1 MTYYDILFSFFIYG
15 FLGWCAEV
23 AFAAFKQHS
32 FVNRGFLNG
41 PICPIYG
48 IGVTVV
54 VASLQP
60 YVGNLILLYI
70 TSTILATFLEWLTG
84 FLLEKMFH
92 HRWWDY
98 SDMPLNIGGY
108 VCPLFSAIWGV
119 ACVLIVK
126 LIYPFTDKLVSFLP
140 VWLGKFLL
148 VLLTIT
154 ILVDICI
161 TVQGILK
168 FNKRLALMEDIAKE
182 LRNISDQIGEN
193 IYDSMMDGLEAQ
205 DRLKARADVIREKVD
220 EVKPEC
226 LHEGWQTSGSAKV
239 VRMAFNLYCNGTPS
253 VDDEQGTEEQVDEC
267 RRYSVEDLFC
277 CCYAPYFWQAIQI
290 RYPEYATYNKNL
302 YAMFGGND

>member
-15 FLGWCAEV
+15 FLGWCSEV

-70 TSTILATFLEWLTG
+70 TSTILVTFLEWLTG

-98 SDMPLNIGGY
+98 SEMPLNIGGY

-126 LIYPFTDKLVSFLP
+126 LIYPFTDKL
-140 VWLGKFLL
+140 GKFLL
-148 VLLTIT
+148 VLLSIAL
-154 ILVDICI
+154 IVDICI

-220 EVKPEC
+220 EARQENADEVKARMDSLKQRAEELRSKYEKMAKLPTF
-226 LHEGWQTSGSAKV
+226 TSRRILRAFPKMMPREH
-239 VRMAFNLYCNGTPS
+239 VREFGQLRRILKKKR
-253 VDDEQGTEEQVDEC
+253 DELKK
-267 RRYSVEDLFC
+267 S
-277 CCYAPYFWQAIQI
+277 
-290 RYPEYATYNKNL
+290 
-302 YAMFGGND
+302 

>member
-54 VASLQP
+54 VATLRP

-70 TSTILATFLEWLTG
+70 TSTILVTFLEWLTG
-84 FLLEKMFH
+84 FLLEKLFH

-108 VCPLFSAIWGV
+108 VCLVFSLVWGV

-126 LIYPFTDKLVSFLP
+126 LIYPLTNKLVSFIP
-140 VWLGKFLL
+140 IWFGKFLL

-154 ILVDICI
+154 LFVDICI

-193 IYDSMMDGLEAQ
+193 IYDSMMDSLEAQ
-205 DRLKARADVIREKVD
+205 DRLKARAEVIRERVD
-220 EVKPEC
+220 EVKQENVEEVKARMESMRQRAEELRSKYEKMAKLPTF
-226 LHEGWQTSGSAKV
+226 TS
-239 VRMAFNLYCNGTPS
+239 RRILRAFPKMMPREHIREFGQLRRILKKKR
-253 VDDEQGTEEQVDEC
+253 DE
-267 RRYSVEDLFC
+267 L
-277 CCYAPYFWQAIQI
+277 
-290 RYPEYATYNKNL
+290 KK
-302 YAMFGGND
+302 

>member
-54 VASLQP
+54 VATLRP
-60 YVGNLILLYI
+60 YVGNLIVLYI
-70 TSTILATFLEWLTG
+70 TSTILVTFLEWLTG
-84 FLLEKMFH
+84 FLLEKLFH

-108 VCPLFSAIWGV
+108 VCLLFSLVWGV

-126 LIYPFTDKLVSFLP
+126 LIYPLTNKLVSFIP
-140 VWLGKFLL
+140 IWFGKFLL

-154 ILVDICI
+154 IFVDICI

-193 IYDSMMDGLEAQ
+193 IYDSMMDSLEAQ
-205 DRLKARADVIREKVD
+205 DRLKARAEVIRERVD
-220 EVKPEC
+220 EVKQENAEEVKARMESMRQRADELRFKYEKMAKLPTF
-226 LHEGWQTSGSAKV
+226 TSRRILRAFPKMMPREH
-239 VRMAFNLYCNGTPS
+239 VREFGQLRQILKKKR
-253 VDDEQGTEEQVDEC
+253 DE
-267 RRYSVEDLFC
+267 L
-277 CCYAPYFWQAIQI
+277 
-290 RYPEYATYNKNL
+290 KK
-302 YAMFGGND
+302 

>member
-15 FLGWCAEV
+15 FLGWCSEV

-70 TSTILATFLEWLTG
+70 TSTILVTFLEWLTG

-98 SDMPLNIGGY
+98 SEMPLNIGGY

-140 VWLGKFLL
+140 IWLGKFLL
-148 VLLTIT
+148 VLLSIAL
-154 ILVDICI
+154 IVDICI

-182 LRNISDQIGEN
+182 LRNISDQIGVW
-193 IYDSMMDGLEAQ
+193 
-205 DRLKARADVIREKVD
+205 RLKTD
-220 EVKPEC
+220 
-226 LHEGWQTSGSAKV
+226 
-239 VRMAFNLYCNGTPS
+239 
-253 VDDEQGTEEQVDEC
+253 
-267 RRYSVEDLFC
+267 
-277 CCYAPYFWQAIQI
+277 
-290 RYPEYATYNKNL
+290 
-302 YAMFGGND
+302 

>member
-15 FLGWCAEV
+15 FLGWCSEV

-70 TSTILATFLEWLTG
+70 TSTILVTFLEWLTG

-98 SDMPLNIGGY
+98 SEMPLNIGGY
-108 VCPLFSAIWGV
+108 VCPLFSAIWG
-119 ACVLIVK
+119 
-126 LIYPFTDKLVSFLP
+126 
-140 VWLGKFLL
+140 KFLL
-148 VLLTIT
+148 VLLSIAL
-154 ILVDICI
+154 IVDICI

-220 EVKPEC
+220 EAKQENADELKARMDSLKQRAEELRSKYEKMAKLPTF
-226 LHEGWQTSGSAKV
+226 TSRRILRAFPKMMPREH
-239 VRMAFNLYCNGTPS
+239 VREFGQLRRILKKKR
-253 VDDEQGTEEQVDEC
+253 DELKK
-267 RRYSVEDLFC
+267 S
-277 CCYAPYFWQAIQI
+277 
-290 RYPEYATYNKNL
+290 
-302 YAMFGGND
+302 

>member
-1 MTYYDILFSFFIYG
+1 
-15 FLGWCAEV
+15 
-23 AFAAFKQHS
+23 
-32 FVNRGFLNG
+32 
-41 PICPIYG
+41 
-48 IGVTVV
+48 
-54 VASLQP
+54 
-60 YVGNLILLYI
+60 
-70 TSTILATFLEWLTG
+70 
-84 FLLEKMFH
+84 
-92 HRWWDY
+92 
-98 SDMPLNIGGY
+98 MPLNIGGY

-220 EVKPEC
+220 EVKQENAEEVKARMDSLKLRADELRADELRADELRARYEKMAKLPTF
-226 LHEGWQTSGSAKV
+226 TSRRILRAFPKMMPREH
-239 VRMAFNLYCNGTPS
+239 VREFGQLRRMLKKRM
-253 VDDEQGTEEQVDEC
+253 DE
-267 RRYSVEDLFC
+267 L
-277 CCYAPYFWQAIQI
+277 
-290 RYPEYATYNKNL
+290 KKK
-302 YAMFGGND
+302 

>member
-54 VASLQP
+54 VATLRP
-60 YVGNLILLYI
+60 YVGNLIVLYI
-70 TSTILATFLEWLTG
+70 TSTILVTFLEWLTG
-84 FLLEKMFH
+84 FLLEKLFH

-108 VCPLFSAIWGV
+108 VCLLFSLVWGV

-126 LIYPFTDKLVSFLP
+126 LIYPLTNKLVSFLP
-140 VWLGKFLL
+140 IWFGKFLL

-154 ILVDICI
+154 IFVDICI

-193 IYDSMMDGLEAQ
+193 IYDSMMDSLEAQ
-205 DRLKARADVIREKVD
+205 DRLKARAEVIRERVD
-220 EVKPEC
+220 EVKQENAEEVKARMESMRHRADELRFKYEKMAKLPTF
-226 LHEGWQTSGSAKV
+226 TS
-239 VRMAFNLYCNGTPS
+239 RRILRAFPKMMPREHIREFGQLRQILKKKR
-253 VDDEQGTEEQVDEC
+253 DE
-267 RRYSVEDLFC
+267 L
-277 CCYAPYFWQAIQI
+277 
-290 RYPEYATYNKNL
+290 KK
-302 YAMFGGND
+302 

>member
-15 FLGWCAEV
+15 FLGWCTEV
-23 AFAAFKQHS
+23 AYAAFKQHS

-54 VASLQP
+54 VALLQP

-70 TSTILATFLEWLTG
+70 TSTILVTFLEWLTG
-84 FLLEKMFH
+84 FLL
-92 HRWWDY
+92 
-98 SDMPLNIGGY
+98 
-108 VCPLFSAIWGV
+108 
-119 ACVLIVK
+119 
-126 LIYPFTDKLVSFLP
+126 
-140 VWLGKFLL
+140 

-154 ILVDICI
+154 IFVDVCI

-168 FNKRLALMEDIAKE
+168 FNKRPALMEDIAKE

-220 EVKPEC
+220 EVKQE
-226 LHEGWQTSGSAKV
+226 
-239 VRMAFNLYCNGTPS
+239 N
-253 VDDEQGTEEQVDEC
+253 TEEVKARMDSMKQRAFELRTRYENMAKLPTFTSRRILRAFPKMMPREHVREFGQLCRILKKRRDE
-267 RRYSVEDLFC
+267 L
-277 CCYAPYFWQAIQI
+277 
-290 RYPEYATYNKNL
+290 KKK
-302 YAMFGGND
+302 

>member
-54 VASLQP
+54 VATLKP

-70 TSTILATFLEWLTG
+70 TSTILVTFLEWLTG
-84 FLLEKMFH
+84 FLLEKLFH

-108 VCPLFSAIWGV
+108 VCLVFSLVWGV

-126 LIYPFTDKLVSFLP
+126 LIYPLTNKLVSFIP
-140 VWLGKFLL
+140 IWFGKFLL

-154 ILVDICI
+154 LFVDICI

-182 LRNISDQIGEN
+182 LRNLSDQIGEN
-193 IYDSMMDGLEAQ
+193 IYDSMMDSLEAQ
-205 DRLKARADVIREKVD
+205 DRLKARAEVIREKVD
-220 EVKPEC
+220 EVKQENAEEVKARMESMRQRAEELRSKYEKMAKLPTF
-226 LHEGWQTSGSAKV
+226 TS
-239 VRMAFNLYCNGTPS
+239 RRILRAFPKMMPREHIREFGQLRRILKKKR
-253 VDDEQGTEEQVDEC
+253 DE
-267 RRYSVEDLFC
+267 LM
-277 CCYAPYFWQAIQI
+277 
-290 RYPEYATYNKNL
+290 K
-302 YAMFGGND
+302 

>member
-15 FLGWCAEV
+15 FLGWCSEV

-70 TSTILATFLEWLTG
+70 TSTILVTFLEWLTG

-98 SDMPLNIGGY
+98 SEMPLNIGGY

-126 LIYPFTDKLVSFLP
+126 LIYPFTNKLVSFLP
-140 VWLGKFLL
+140 IWLGKFLL
-148 VLLTIT
+148 VLLSIAL
-154 ILVDICI
+154 IVDICI

-220 EVKPEC
+220 E
-226 LHEGWQTSGSAKV
+226 AKQENADELKA
-239 VRMAFNLYCNGTPS
+239 RMDSLKQRA
-253 VDDEQGTEEQVDEC
+253 EEL
-267 RRYSVEDLFC
+267 RSKY
-277 CCYAPYFWQAIQI
+277 
-290 RYPEYATYNKNL
+290 
-302 YAMFGGND
+302 

>member
-15 FLGWCAEV
+15 FLGWCSEV

-70 TSTILATFLEWLTG
+70 TSTILVTFLEWLTG

-98 SDMPLNIGGY
+98 SEMPLNIGGY

-126 LIYPFTDKLVSFLP
+126 LIYPFTDNLVSFFP
-140 VWLGKFLL
+140 IWLGKFLL
-148 VLLTIT
+148 VLLSIAL
-154 ILVDICI
+154 IVDICI

-220 EVKPEC
+220 EAKQENADELKARMDSLKQRAEELRSKYEKMAKLPTF
-226 LHEGWQTSGSAKV
+226 TSRRILRAFPKMMPREH
-239 VRMAFNLYCNGTPS
+239 VREFGQLRRILKKKR
-253 VDDEQGTEEQVDEC
+253 DELKK
-267 RRYSVEDLFC
+267 S
-277 CCYAPYFWQAIQI
+277 
-290 RYPEYATYNKNL
+290 
-302 YAMFGGND
+302 

>member
-54 VASLQP
+54 VATLRP
-60 YVGNLILLYI
+60 YVGNLIVLYI
-70 TSTILATFLEWLTG
+70 TSTILVTFLEWLTG
-84 FLLEKMFH
+84 FLLEKLFH

-108 VCPLFSAIWGV
+108 VCLLFSLVWGV

-126 LIYPFTDKLVSFLP
+126 LIYPLTNKLVSFIP
-140 VWLGKFLL
+140 IWFGKFLL

-154 ILVDICI
+154 IFVDICI

-193 IYDSMMDGLEAQ
+193 IYDSMMDSLEAQ
-205 DRLKARADVIREKVD
+205 DRLKARAEVIRERVD
-220 EVKPEC
+220 EAKQENAEEVKARMESMRQRADELRSKYEKMAKLPTF
-226 LHEGWQTSGSAKV
+226 TSRRILRAFPKMMPREH
-239 VRMAFNLYCNGTPS
+239 VREFGQL
-253 VDDEQGTEEQVDEC
+253 
-267 RRYSVEDLFC
+267 R
-277 CCYAPYFWQAIQI
+277 QI
-290 RYPEYATYNKNL
+290 LKKKRAELKK
-302 YAMFGGND
+302 

>member
-54 VASLQP
+54 VATLRP
-60 YVGNLILLYI
+60 YVGNLIVLYI
-70 TSTILATFLEWLTG
+70 TSTILVTFLEWLTG
-84 FLLEKMFH
+84 FLLEKLFH

-108 VCPLFSAIWGV
+108 VCLVFSLVWGV

-126 LIYPFTDKLVSFLP
+126 LIYPLTNKLVSFIP
-140 VWLGKFLL
+140 IWFGKFLL

-154 ILVDICI
+154 IFVDICI

-193 IYDSMMDGLEAQ
+193 IYDSMMDSLEAQ
-205 DRLKARADVIREKVD
+205 DRLKARAEVIRERVD
-220 EVKPEC
+220 EVKQENAEEVKARMESMRQRAEELRSKYEKMAKLPTF
-226 LHEGWQTSGSAKV
+226 TS
-239 VRMAFNLYCNGTPS
+239 RRILRAFPKMMPREHIREFGQLRRILKKKK
-253 VDDEQGTEEQVDEC
+253 DE
-267 RRYSVEDLFC
+267 L
-277 CCYAPYFWQAIQI
+277 
-290 RYPEYATYNKNL
+290 KK
-302 YAMFGGND
+302 

>member
-15 FLGWCAEV
+15 FLGWCTEV
-23 AFAAFKQHS
+23 AYAAFKQHS

-70 TSTILATFLEWLTG
+70 TSTILVTFLEWLTG
-84 FLLEKMFH
+84 FLLEKLFH

-98 SDMPLNIGGY
+98 SEMPFNIGGY

-126 LIYPFTDKLVSFLP
+126 LIYPLTDKLVSFLP
-140 VWLGKFLL
+140 VWIGKFLL
-148 VLLTIT
+148 LLLMIT
-154 ILVDICI
+154 IFVDICI

-168 FNKRLALMEDIAKE
+168 FNKRLALMEDIAQE

-205 DRLKARADVIREKVD
+205 DRLKARADVILEKVG
-220 EVKPEC
+220 EVKQENAEEVRARMDSMRQRGEELRVKYEKLVKLPTF
-226 LHEGWQTSGSAKV
+226 TSRRILRAFPKMMPREH
-239 VRMAFNLYCNGTPS
+239 VR
-253 VDDEQGTEEQVDEC
+253 E
-267 RRYSVEDLFC
+267 
-277 CCYAPYFWQAIQI
+277 
-290 RYPEYATYNKNL
+290 
-302 YAMFGGND
+302 FGLLRKILKKKMNEFKK

>member
-15 FLGWCAEV
+15 FLGWCSEV

-70 TSTILATFLEWLTG
+70 TSTILVTFLEWLTG

-98 SDMPLNIGGY
+98 SEMPLNIGGY

-126 LIYPFTDKLVSFLP
+126 LIYPFTDKLVSFFP
-140 VWLGKFLL
+140 IWL
-148 VLLTIT
+148 
-154 ILVDICI
+154 ICI
-161 TVQGILK
+161 FLSGFINFLS
-168 FNKRLALMEDIAKE
+168 N
-182 LRNISDQIGEN
+182 NI
-193 IYDSMMDGLEAQ
+193 
-205 DRLKARADVIREKVD
+205 
-220 EVKPEC
+220 C
-226 LHEGWQTSGSAKV
+226 TS
-239 VRMAFNLYCNGTPS
+239 F
-253 VDDEQGTEEQVDEC
+253 
-267 RRYSVEDLFC
+267 
-277 CCYAPYFWQAIQI
+277 
-290 RYPEYATYNKNL
+290 
-302 YAMFGGND
+302 

>member
-54 VASLQP
+54 VAALKP

-70 TSTILATFLEWLTG
+70 TSTILVTFLEWLTG
-84 FLLEKMFH
+84 FLLEKLFH

-98 SDMPLNIGGY
+98 SNMPLNLGGY
-108 VCPLFSAIWGV
+108 VCLLFSLVWGV

-126 LIYPFTDKLVSFLP
+126 LIYPLTNKLVSFIP
-140 VWLGKFLL
+140 IWFGKFLL

-154 ILVDICI
+154 IFVDICI

-193 IYDSMMDGLEAQ
+193 IYDSMMDSLEAQ
-205 DRLKARADVIREKVD
+205 DRLKARAEVIRERVD
-220 EVKPEC
+220 EVKQENAEEVKARMESMRQRADELRFKYEKMAKLPTF
-226 LHEGWQTSGSAKV
+226 TSRRILRAFPKMMPREH
-239 VRMAFNLYCNGTPS
+239 VREFGQLRQILKKKR
-253 VDDEQGTEEQVDEC
+253 DE
-267 RRYSVEDLFC
+267 L
-277 CCYAPYFWQAIQI
+277 
-290 RYPEYATYNKNL
+290 KK
-302 YAMFGGND
+302 

>member
-54 VASLQP
+54 VAALKP

-70 TSTILATFLEWLTG
+70 TSTILVTFLEWLTG
-84 FLLEKMFH
+84 FLLEKLFH

-98 SDMPLNIGGY
+98 SNMPLNIGGY
-108 VCPLFSAIWGV
+108 VCLLFSLVWGV

-126 LIYPFTDKLVSFLP
+126 LIYPLTNKLVSFIP
-140 VWLGKFLL
+140 VWFGKFLL

-154 ILVDICI
+154 IFVDICI

-168 FNKRLALMEDIAKE
+168 FNKRLALMDDIAKE

-193 IYDSMMDGLEAQ
+193 IYDSMMDSLETQ
-205 DRLKARADVIREKVD
+205 DRLKARAEVILERVD
-220 EVKPEC
+220 EMKQE
-226 LHEGWQTSGSAKV
+226 
-239 VRMAFNLYCNGTPS
+239 N
-253 VDDEQGTEEQVDEC
+253 TEEVKARIESMRQRADELRSKYEKMAKLPTFTS
-267 RRYSVEDLFC
+267 RRILRAFPKMIPLEHVRE
-277 CCYAPYFWQAIQI
+277 
-290 RYPEYATYNKNL
+290 
-302 YAMFGGND
+302 FGQLRRILKQKRAKLKK